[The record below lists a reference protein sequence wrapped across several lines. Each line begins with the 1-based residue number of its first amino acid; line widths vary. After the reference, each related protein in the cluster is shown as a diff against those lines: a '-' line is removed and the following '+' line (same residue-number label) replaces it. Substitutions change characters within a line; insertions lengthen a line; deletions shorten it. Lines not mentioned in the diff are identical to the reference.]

1 MPLLRFWFSLTAPV
15 DRRHYLVHGAA
26 LMALKYAVDAGI
38 VRLATGAW
46 WSPLD
51 YVSPVWSTREAALAG
66 SPTWLMAAMALWT
79 LPFLWI
85 GVSMTMRRAVDA
97 GLSGW
102 LCLLFFVPFLNY
114 VLMLVLSLLPTRPHT
129 AMWGVA
135 RDAASDSKLREAL
148 LALAAGLAVS
158 VPTVL
163 ISVLV
168 VRSYST
174 PLFLGTPFSL
184 GAIGAYVL
192 NRTHPRSLGYT
203 FEVVFAGLVLLSGT
217 VLLFAL
223 EGALCLFM
231 ALPLAG
237 TVAWLGTVLGR
248 ALALHAPDAPTHAA
262 LIVIGLPALA
272 VVDAR
277 HAPTPSHE
285 VVTSVVIDAPREV
298 VWHNVVTFAE
308 LEEPREWLFRLGVA
322 YPRRARIDGSGVG
335 AVRYCEFSTGDF
347 VEPITE
353 WEAPRRLAFDIVRQA
368 APMRELSP
376 YRHVRA
382 AHLDGYFRA
391 TWGRFDLEDLP
402 GGALLVGT
410 TRYEVR
416 MYPQAYWALFAD
428 AIVER
433 IHMRVLAHIE
443 GLSERGD
450 IRRQRTDI

>member
-1 MPLLRFWFSLTAPV
+1 MALLRFWFSLTERV
-15 DRRHYLVHGAA
+15 DRRRYFIHGAA
-26 LMALKYAVDAGI
+26 LMALKYAVDAVV
-38 VRLATGAW
+38 VRLVVGTW

-51 YVSPVWSTREAALAG
+51 YVSPVWSQRQAALAG
-66 SPTWLMAAMALWT
+66 SPTWLMGVMALWT

-85 GVSMTMRRAVDA
+85 GVSMTLRRAVDA

-102 LCLLFFVPFLNY
+102 LCLLFFVPYLNY
-114 VLMLVLSLLPTRPHT
+114 LLMLVLSLVPTTHRTPV
-129 AMWGVA
+129 WSLE
-135 RDAASDSKLREAL
+135 REAASDAKLREAL
-148 LALAAGLAVS
+148 IALAAGLAVS

-163 ISVLV
+163 LSVLV

-174 PLFLGTPFSL
+174 PLFLGTPFSM

-192 NRTHPRSLGYT
+192 NRAHERTLGYT
-203 FEVVFAGLVLLSGT
+203 FEVVFAGLVLLAGT

-223 EGALCLFM
+223 EGALCALM

-237 TVAWLGTVLGR
+237 VVALLGAILGR

-262 LIVIGLPALA
+262 LVVVALPALA

-277 HAPTPSHE
+277 SGPAPPHE
-285 VVTSVVIDAPREV
+285 VVTSVVVDAPRDV

-322 YPRRARIDGSGVG
+322 YPRRARIEGSGVG

-353 WEAPRRLAFDIVRQA
+353 WEALRRLAFDITRQA

-376 YRHVRA
+376 YRRVRA
-382 AHLDGYFRA
+382 THLDGYFRA
-391 TWGRFDLEDLP
+391 TWGRFDLHELP
-402 GGALLVGT
+402 GGRTLLVGT

-433 IHMRVLAHIE
+433 IHRRVLRHIE
-443 GLSERGD
+443 RQAER
-450 IRRQRTDI
+450 R